1 MYGLH
6 HLFAFSFVSFLLRLH
21 IIIYFHFMQV
31 FIFIFFYS
39 FSFLALI
46 NSDKIIFVQIEQFS
60 IVMYNKTTKINV
72 DEKNN

>member
-1 MYGLH
+1 
-6 HLFAFSFVSFLLRLH
+6 
-21 IIIYFHFMQV
+21 MQV

-46 NSDKIIFVQIEQFS
+46 NGDKIIFVQIEQFS

-72 DEKNN
+72 DEKKQLKNTFYGGSL